1 MESLRDYSDKYKPI
15 RWLFPEA
22 RKEKYISMRT
32 IQAIFEQ
39 AREKAGIE
47 KEVTVH
53 SLRHSFATHL
63 LEGGTDLRYILELL
77 GHKSIFTE
85 KHILKGEKR

>member
-1 MESLRDYSDKYKPI
+1 MILSVVAMETLRDYSDKYKPI
-15 RWLFPEA
+15 RWRLPEVG
-22 RKEKYISMRT
+22 KEKNISTRT

-53 SLRHSFATHL
+53 IHL
-63 LEGGTDLRYILELL
+63 QRICW
-77 GHKSIFTE
+77 
-85 KHILKGEKR
+85 KGELI